1 MKLWTIAMGLLLPA
15 LASPPALAQQSA
27 SYMIKGAVLN
37 SGGQPLDGAVASSPS
52 FVLRPDALG
61 EGAVSASLTSA
72 SYKLSAGFVQ
82 SFPTPGEVDDLVFD
96 DIVSLSWDL
105 EAMAGHYHVY
115 RAGPMGAPAGVA
127 PVGDCLLGDVTA
139 TTASDP
145 SAPAP
150 GRAYFYFVN
159 AVNCIGV
166 EGPNGTIGMGCP

>member
-1 MKLWTIAMGLLLPA
+1 MRLWTIAMGLLLPA
-15 LASPPALAQQSA
+15 LASAPALVQQSA

-52 FVLRPDALG
+52 FFLRPDAVG
-61 EGAVSASLTSA
+61 EGVVSANLTSA

-82 SFPTPGEVDDLVFD
+82 SFPTPGEVDDLNFD

-105 EAMAGHYHVY
+105 EAMAAHYHLY

-127 PVGDCLLGDVTA
+127 PVGECLLGNVTA
-139 TTASDP
+139 TTATDP
-145 SAPAP
+145 EAPAP

-159 AVNCIGV
+159 AVSCIGA
-166 EGPNGTIGMGCP
+166 EGPDGVIGVPCP

>member
-1 MKLWTIAMGLLLPA
+1 MFTYGDVAGSRKDRSPA
-15 LASPPALAQQSA
+15 FDAEALDHLGTLQALSRR
-27 SYMIKGAVLN
+27 MT
-37 SGGQPLDGAVASSPS
+37 
-52 FVLRPDALG
+52 PDRTEA
-61 EGAVSASLTSA
+61 
-72 SYKLSAGFVQ
+72 
-82 SFPTPGEVDDLVFD
+82 DDLVFD